1 MKVQQETRTFYT
13 EIERLFKKKSAK
25 LSGGSSQTISLS
37 PQDPRSD
44 LKTIRNIIFNELDE
58 LFVPFCELE
67 VGKLIGK
74 GATSEVYIGQFK
86 FSQVAVKKVRLA
98 SLAPKQ
104 LMNIVFEMKF
114 LRKMRHPNI
123 ITMYGVTIDQ
133 SLNAYIITELCEQQS
148 LKSFFRKFKDKIP
161 NKVKHK
167 IIFDIAKSLNH
178 IHSDKPGLIHRDIKP
193 ENIFLTS
200 DLKAKLGDFG

>member
-1 MKVQQETRTFYT
+1 MKVQPETRAFYT
-13 EIERLFKKKSAK
+13 ELERLWKKKSAK
-25 LSGGSSQTISLS
+25 LSKGSNQTIPLS

-44 LKTIRNIIFNELDE
+44 LKIVRNIIFNELDE
-58 LFVPFCELE
+58 LFVPFSEIE

-86 FSQVAVKKVRLA
+86 FSQVAIKKVRLA
-98 SLAPKQ
+98 SLASKQ
-104 LMNIVFEMKF
+104 LINIVYEIKF

-123 ITMYGVTIDQ
+123 ITLYGVSMDP
-133 SLNAYIITELCEQQS
+133 NFNVYIITELCEQQS
-148 LKSFFRKFKDKIP
+148 LKSFFKKFKEKIP

-167 IIFDIAKSLNH
+167 MIFDIAKSLNH
-178 IHSDKPGLIHRDIKP
+178 IHSDKPGMIHRDIKP